1 MLKSQD
7 VKDFALKAGADIV
20 GIASMDRWEGA
31 PLQCDARQIAPDAK
45 SMIVMGFRIP
55 RGTLRGIEEGTF
67 YVSYAS
73 MGYAAI
79 NHVLQ
84 PMVCW
89 NVTAMLEDAGYE
101 SVPITNNFPWC
112 NANGSGQ
119 DPSLNGMPNY
129 NKSLPVEEGKAAPDV
144 FVHMRLAAFMA
155 GLGEIGWSK
164 MFISPRFGP
173 RQRLAA
179 ILTDAP
185 LEPDPI
191 YDGPTLCDRCMMCAQ
206 QCTGGAIPT
215 DKSVKITVA
224 GHDLE
229 WGDINYLDCSR
240 YFCGASEEHNPFM
253 VTEADREG
261 FQQPVSAA
269 QRYKMGPTYDYGRA
283 FEGASGCIRACMIHL
298 EEQDKLDNKFQTP
311 FRRRKAWRIPWP
323 RVMPEGG

>member
-1 MLKSQD
+1 MLKSED
-7 VKDFALKAGADIV
+7 VKAAALKAGADIV

-101 SVPITNNFPWC
+101 SVPITNNFPWG

-119 DPSLNGMPNY
+119 DPSVAGLPNY
-129 NKSLPVEEGKAAPDV
+129 NKSLPVAEGRAAPDV

-164 MFISPRFGP
+164 MFLSPRFGP

-191 YDGPTLCDRCMMCAQ
+191 YDGPALCDRCMMCAQ

-229 WGDINYLDCSR
+229 WGDINYVDCSR

-261 FQQPVSAA
+261 FQKPVGES
-269 QRYKMGPTYDYGRA
+269 QRYKIGPTYDYGRA
-283 FEGASGCIRACMIHL
+283 LEGGSGCVRACMIHL
-298 EEQDKLDNKFQTP
+298 EEQGKLDNKFETP
-311 FRRRKAWRIPWP
+311 FRRRKPWRIPWP
-323 RVMPEGG
+323 RVMPAGG